1 MYKKVKKWRIKKE
14 GIQLIVKN
22 IDINGKNIK

>member
-1 MYKKVKKWRIKKE
+1 MYKKTKKCRMKKE

-22 IDINGKNIK
+22 IDINGKNTK